1 MILKIILFMIS
12 TQLPT
17 PSEAALKISQEL
29 LSHIF
34 STIRANQGHISFAQ
48 YMELALYA
56 PGLGYYSNGAQK
68 FGADGD
74 FVTAPEI
81 SPFFSKCL
89 ATQCQEILQ
98 NIDQGNIL
106 EIGAGSGQ
114 MAADILTT
122 LAEHNSLPNHYFIL
136 ELSADLKARQ
146 QEKILQL
153 CPELMHRVT
162 WLNKLPKPGFKG
174 IILGNELL
182 DAMPVH
188 RFQIVEESIQEIQVV
203 EKNNALQCELFATE
217 IPELLELYQTE
228 DLPLGYHSEI
238 NLNIKPWISSIADI
252 ISTGVVLL
260 IDYGFPKAEYYHP
273 DRDSGTLMCH
283 YRHYAHQDPF
293 LYPGLQDITAHVD
306 FTAIAEAA
314 HNAELDILGYCSQ
327 AAFLL
332 SLDLMQ
338 WVNVDSEQTRFAQN
352 QAINVLTSPAEMG
365 ELFKVIALG
374 KAYDF
379 SLKGF
384 HLNDRRYT
392 L

>member
-1 MILKIILFMIS
+1 MIS

-17 PSEAALKISQEL
+17 PNEVALKISQEL

-34 STIRANQGHISFAQ
+34 STIKANQGHISFAQ

-56 PGLGYYSNGAQK
+56 PGLGYYSNGSQK
-68 FGADGD
+68 FGESGD

-81 SPFFSKCL
+81 SPLFSKCL

-98 NIDQGNIL
+98 NIPNGNIL

-122 LAEHNSLPNHYFIL
+122 LAKHNSLPNHYFIL

-146 QEKILQL
+146 QEKILKL
-153 CPELMHRVT
+153 CPELMHRVI
-162 WLNKLPKPGFKG
+162 WLNKLPEPGFKG
-174 IILGNELL
+174 IVLGNELL

-203 EKNNALQCELFATE
+203 EKDNALKCELFTTE
-217 IPELLELYQTE
+217 MPELLELYQTE

-238 NLNIKPWISSIADI
+238 NLNIKPWVSSIADI
-252 ISTGVVLL
+252 LETGVILL

-273 DRDSGTLMCH
+273 DRNSGTLMCH
-283 YRHYAHQDPF
+283 YRHYAHHDPF

-306 FTAIAEAA
+306 FTAVAEAA
-314 HNAELDILGYCSQ
+314 HNAGFDVLGYCSQ

-338 WVNVDSEQTRFAQN
+338 WVNVSSEQLRFAQN

-384 HLNDRRYT
+384 HLNDRRYA